1 MSETTGPQPGIA
13 KKKTYWV
20 WHSKIELAYTK
31 TILLVMISGA
41 VVAQT
46 ILRIMILACMV
57 SLVLHMH
64 DFCIDF
70 KR

>member
-13 KKKTYWV
+13 EKKTHWV

-31 TILLVMISGA
+31 TILLVMISDA

-46 ILRIMILACMV
+46 ANYIARNDFG
-57 SLVLHMH
+57 LHGV
-64 DFCIDF
+64 IGGPYA
-70 KR
+70 

>member
-1 MSETTGPQPGIA
+1 MSETTGPQPAIA
-13 KKKTYWV
+13 EKNLV
-20 WHSKIELAYTK
+20 WPSKIELAYTK

-46 ILRIMILACMV
+46 ILRIMILVCMV

-64 DFCIDF
+64 DFCNDF
-70 KR
+70 K